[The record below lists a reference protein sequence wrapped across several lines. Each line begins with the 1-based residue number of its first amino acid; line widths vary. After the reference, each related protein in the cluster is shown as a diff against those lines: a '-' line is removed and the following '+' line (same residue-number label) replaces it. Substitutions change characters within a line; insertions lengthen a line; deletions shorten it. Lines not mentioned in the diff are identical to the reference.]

1 MEDKLNQLKEINL
14 LLKKIEKEILKIN
27 KSIKLKL

>member
-1 MEDKLNQLKEINL
+1 MEDQLKQLKQINL

-27 KSIKLKL
+27 KNIKQKL